1 MQEPS
6 TPEPD
11 ETLARIES
19 AIHALLLVVDEQ
31 RPWSIYEVQR
41 EIGLSDVTDAL
52 RSLEGRGLIHRCG
65 EFVWATRAALAAD
78 EIAV

>member
-11 ETLARIES
+11 ETLAGIES
-19 AIHALLLVVDEQ
+19 AIHAMLLVVDEQ
-31 RPWSIYEVQR
+31 RPWSICEVQR
-41 EIGLSDVTDAL
+41 EIGSDVTDAL
-52 RSLEGRGLIHRCG
+52 RSLEGRGLLHRCG

-78 EIAV
+78 EIAL